1 MSDRQ
6 SATELNDAAV
16 GRALRGLASATPP
29 QDGWATLAASLQAHG
44 LVRAGSTPSGEMRRD
59 DAAAAPAVE
68 TQDVA
73 GATPM
78 NADAPHVADVS
89 TQTEMLRHH
98 GAAHS
103 ARRVRTDRNATSR
116 RHWLPVSVAAA
127 LALIAVAL
135 MPTNR
140 LDTPP
145 SETTSPATVAGTGA
159 PVTTAAAVDDAATGI
174 AELAQLRGESARIE
188 EWLRLLKA
196 DETPLDGRS
205 LMAATEIED
214 MIGLID
220 LQLAAGSDSTG
231 DTQALWRNRVAL
243 LRDLAAVRTTYSLA
257 GTGIAANGTAAAPDN
272 WTPL

>member
-16 GRALRGLASATPP
+16 GRALRGLPSATPP
-29 QDGWATLAASLQAHG
+29 EDGWTTLAASLQAQG
-44 LVRAGSTPSGEMRRD
+44 LVRAADDTAPGELPRSTGAATTRD
-59 DAAAAPAVE
+59 DTQPGSVGLPAHAPRRGRAVR
-68 TQDVA
+68 T
-73 GATPM
+73 ATP
-78 NADAPHVADVS
+78 
-89 TQTEMLRHH
+89 
-98 GAAHS
+98 
-103 ARRVRTDRNATSR
+103 RRP
-116 RHWLPVSVAAA
+116 WLPVSLAAA
-127 LALIAVAL
+127 LALVAVAL
-135 MPTNR
+135 LPTR
-140 LDTPP
+140 RTDSPSTPLT
-145 SETTSPATVAGTGA
+145 TTSITNVPLT
-159 PVTTAAAVDDAATGI
+159 TTAATADTATGN
-174 AELAQLRGESARIE
+174 AEFAQLRGESARIE

-220 LQLAAGSDSTG
+220 LQLAAGNDSGG
-231 DTQALWRNRVAL
+231 DTQALWRSRVTL